1 MLENESTEKLHE
13 TIYYKYFMR
22 GYCGYM
28 DSEKLSFG
36 ENPEMMSLLSD
47 IYLKAK
53 RQGMEYE
60 RMKLDEHKACN
71 YGVDDGWAAAKCA
84 YAGKGEYVACG
95 DISSEDDDET
105 EYSSEEED
113 TNTTETEDSYDES
126 DEWYED
132 DGMWED
138 ETNVREEEEEIVER
152 IIEKKPEVTREY
164 IRGFLSGYSS
174 YLYEHGI
181 SIRDNEQLK
190 SCLRV
195 SFLRALDPDD
205 DMSDSLR
212 TEDKTRFHPGV
223 LDGRR
228 CAELDIERNSI
239 SFFSDADE
247 KSDEKEDD
255 LLSFI

>member
-1 MLENESTEKLHE
+1 
-13 TIYYKYFMR
+13 
-22 GYCGYM
+22 M

-60 RMKLDEHKACN
+60 RMQLDEQKACN
-71 YGVDDGWAAAKCA
+71 YGVDDGWAAAKSA

-95 DISSEDDDET
+95 NISSEADDET
-105 EYSSEEED
+105 EYSSEEENAD
-113 TNTTETEDSYDES
+113 TTETEDSYDVS
-126 DEWYED
+126 DEWFAD
-132 DGMWED
+132 DMWED
-138 ETNVREEEEEIVER
+138 ETDDGVEEEEIVEA

-195 SFLRALDPDD
+195 SFLRALDPND
-205 DMSDSLR
+205 DMCDAIR
-212 TEDKTRFHPGV
+212 TEDKTQFHPGV

-239 SFFSDADE
+239 SFFSDND
-247 KSDEKEDD
+247 KKPDEKEDD